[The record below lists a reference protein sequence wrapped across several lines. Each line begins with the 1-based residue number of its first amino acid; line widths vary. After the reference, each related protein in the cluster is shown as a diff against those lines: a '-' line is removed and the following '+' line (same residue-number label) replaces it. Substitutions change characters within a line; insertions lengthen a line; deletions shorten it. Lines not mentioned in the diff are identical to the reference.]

1 MQDKLEQ
8 LGRLLFD
15 SERYGGVHNGI
26 MEGITFLSLLG
37 WVLLW

>member
-15 SERYGGVHNGI
+15 SERYGGIHNAVI
-26 MEGITFLSLLG
+26 EGIILLCLLG
-37 WVLLW
+37 WVTAW